1 MSEKIQKGDL
11 GEPTASMGHGPA
23 VVLTV
28 VAAALNSAGGIIV
41 RNLESA
47 TEWQV
52 VFWRCATLAAAIT
65 GIVLARHRHA
75 LRAQLR
81 RIGPW
86 SLLGG
91 AFYGVTLIGYVLALT
106 NTTVANADFTM
117 SSIPVFTALFAWIA
131 LRERA
136 HMRTILAIMASI
148 VGIGLMVGDGIA
160 EGTVLGNAMAIL
172 AAMSFACFVV
182 VLRKANAIDM
192 LPTAAVGAILAAIAA
207 AIMTGGEV
215 SVSGQDFVL
224 CLVWGA
230 VLSCAAHF
238 LIVTTSRALP
248 GAELTLL
255 LLIEFILG
263 PAWVWLFIDEQPSVT
278 TLAGGAIV
286 LTAVAGYAAASM
298 RRGTP
303 PIGRR

>member
-1 MSEKIQKGDL
+1 MSPQIRNRNL
-11 GEPTASMGHGPA
+11 GEPPVAMGHGPA
-23 VVLTV
+23 VVVTI

-41 RNLESA
+41 RSLEGA

-52 VFWRCATLAAAIT
+52 VFWRCATLAVAIT
-65 GIVLARHRHA
+65 GIVLAQHRYA

-91 AFYGVTLIGYVLALT
+91 VFYGITLIGYVLALT

-131 LRERA
+131 LRERV
-136 HMRTILAIMASI
+136 HLRTLLAIIASI
-148 VGIGLMVGDGIA
+148 VGIGLMVSDGIA
-160 EGTVLGNAMAIL
+160 AGTVFGNAMAIL

-182 VLRKANAIDM
+182 VLRKANAVDL
-192 LPTAAVGAILAAIAA
+192 LPTAAVGATLAAIAA
-207 AIMTGGEV
+207 AIMMEGDV
-215 SVSGQDFVL
+215 RVSGQDFVL

-255 LLIEFILG
+255 LLVEFILG
-263 PAWVWLFIDEQPSVT
+263 PTWVWLFINEQPSVT

-286 LTAVAGYAAASM
+286 LAAVAGYSAASM
-298 RRGTP
+298 RRGTTW
-303 PIGRR
+303 

>member
-1 MSEKIQKGDL
+1 MSPKIRIQNA
-11 GEPTASMGHGPA
+11 GEPPVAMGHGPA
-23 VVLTV
+23 IVVTI

-41 RNLESA
+41 RSLEGA

-52 VFWRCATLAAAIT
+52 VFWRCATLAVAIT
-65 GIVLARHRHA
+65 GIVLAQHRHA

-91 AFYGVTLIGYVLALT
+91 VFYGITLIGYVLALT

-117 SSIPVFTALFAWIA
+117 GSIPVFTALFAWFA
-131 LRERA
+131 LREQVR
-136 HMRTILAIMASI
+136 MRTVLAIAASI
-148 VGIGLMVGDGIA
+148 VGIGLMVGDGVA
-160 EGTVLGNAMAIL
+160 AGTVFGNAMAIL

-182 VLRKANAIDM
+182 VLRKANAVDL
-192 LPTAAVGAILAAIAA
+192 LPTAAVGATLAAVAA
-207 AIMTGGEV
+207 AIMMEGDV
-215 SVSGQDFVL
+215 RVSGQDFVL

-238 LIVTTSRALP
+238 LIVTTARALP

-255 LLIEFILG
+255 LLVEFILG

-286 LTAVAGYAAASM
+286 LSAVASYAYANLGNQ
-298 RRGTP
+298 RG
-303 PIGRR
+303 

>member
-1 MSEKIQKGDL
+1 MSQRIRNKDL
-11 GEPTASMGHGPA
+11 VERATSAGHGPA
-23 VVLTV
+23 ILLTI

-41 RNLESA
+41 RSLEGA

-52 VFWRCATLAAAIT
+52 VFWRCATLAVAIT
-65 GIVLARHRHA
+65 GIVLAGHRHA
-75 LRAQLR
+75 LVGQLR

-91 AFYGVTLIGYVLALT
+91 VFYGITLISYVLALT

-117 SSIPVFTALFAWIA
+117 SSIPVFTALFAWIV
-131 LRERA
+131 LRERVRR
-136 HMRTILAIMASI
+136 RTVLAIVASI
-148 VGIGLMVGDGIA
+148 AGIALMVGDGIA
-160 EGTVLGNAMAIL
+160 EGTVFGNAMAIL
-172 AAMSFACFVV
+172 AAMSFAGFVV

-207 AIMTGGEV
+207 VIVVAGDV
-215 SVSGQDFVL
+215 AVSGRDLTL

-230 VLSCAAHF
+230 VLSCGAHF
-238 LIVTTSRALP
+238 LIVTTSRMLP

-255 LLIEFILG
+255 LLVEFILG
-263 PAWVWLFIDEQPSVT
+263 PAWVWIFIDEQPSLT

-286 LTAVAGYAAASM
+286 LAAVAAYTVAAM
-298 RRGTP
+298 RRGKMP
-303 PIGRR
+303 

>member
-1 MSEKIQKGDL
+1 MSQRNGNLDL
-11 GEPTASMGHGPA
+11 GRPAAPVGHGPA
-23 VVLTV
+23 VTLTI

-41 RNLESA
+41 RSLEGA

-52 VFWRCATLAAAIT
+52 VFWRCATLAVAIT
-65 GIVLARHRHA
+65 GIVLVGHRHA
-75 LRAQLR
+75 LVDQLR

-91 AFYGVTLIGYVLALT
+91 VFYGVTLVGYVLALT

-117 SSIPVFTALFAWIA
+117 SSIPVFTALFAWLV
-131 LRERA
+131 LRERVRL
-136 HMRTILAIMASI
+136 RTVLAIAASI
-148 VGIGLMVGDGIA
+148 VGIAVMVGDGVA
-160 EGTVLGNAMAIL
+160 EGTVFGNAMAIL
-172 AAMSFACFVV
+172 AAVSFACFVV

-192 LPTAAVGAILAAIAA
+192 LPTAAVGAILATIAA
-207 AIMTGGEV
+207 AIIVEGDVVV
-215 SVSGQDFVL
+215 SAQDVTL

-255 LLIEFILG
+255 LLVEFILG
-263 PAWVWLFIDEQPSVT
+263 PAWVWIFINEQPSVT

-286 LTAVAGYAAASM
+286 LAAVAGYAVASM
-298 RRGTP
+298 RRGP
-303 PIGRR
+303 PR